1 MFNELFN
8 ELFNLII
15 FLLFGRD
22 SIKFISLILKNPFR
36 NKTRS
41 ALSIIGIAIGI
52 ATIVALGLITTGME
66 NSVQSTFNDVGAEI
80 TVSKSTM
87 VGGSSALLDESL
99 IEDLKNVSGV
109 IDATGTLSVTDTSEF
124 SGSMEEGPSSMGMV
138 SINGLYPD
146 KLNLMSIDDIDGSAY
161 ENNSYEAIVG
171 AQYAE
176 MNNVSVGD
184 NITLLGKDFKVT
196 GIFEIG
202 LIFVD
207 SRIYVPLDTLQNL
220 SGVDGVS
227 SILVKTGEAV
237 NDSAISEE
245 IKDSYNVTTLTSEE
259 MSSMADSVLGILDA
273 VSLAVSALAIVV
285 GAIGVVNTMVM
296 SVYERTKEIGVL
308 KSVGWKSRRILLMIL
323 GETLVLT
330 IISGIIG
337 SVFGILVSEIGV
349 RLIGMENFS
358 LGYDPRTFILAFGI
372 TIIVGII
379 GGLYPAY
386 KASKLAPTEA
396 LRYE

>member
-80 TVSKSTM
+80 TVSNSTM

>member
-1 MFNELFN
+1 M
-8 ELFNLII
+8 
-15 FLLFGRD
+15 
-22 SIKFISLILKNPFR
+22 KFISLILKNPFR

-80 TVSKSTM
+80 TVSNSTM